1 MCTHT
6 SLHRNL
12 LGHRQQSHKFKTV
25 MKGEDGSVPTIS
37 PDTSSVLELRSS
49 VDALLQRS
57 YAKCPSALL
66 KFLPIFKVPSLLK
79 SATVLSMHYFSVHMQ
94 SAL

>member
-12 LGHRQQSHKFKTV
+12 LGHRQQSHKFKAV

-57 YAKCPSALL
+57 HAKCPSALL
-66 KFLPIFKVPSLLK
+66 KFLPIKQNNAKIGAEGLL
-79 SATVLSMHYFSVHMQ
+79 M
-94 SAL
+94 

>member
-37 PDTSSVLELRSS
+37 ETYPKMSD
-49 VDALLQRS
+49 
-57 YAKCPSALL
+57 PW
-66 KFLPIFKVPSLLK
+66 
-79 SATVLSMHYFSVHMQ
+79 
-94 SAL
+94 